1 LIGNHP
7 LKLDCSEPGCTRCA
21 AQIVNG
27 ELRFRVAHDGKRH
40 EVHLPLDRLLQV
52 LAATKAADSPALLA
66 VSEISAVPV

>member
-1 LIGNHP
+1 MIGNHP

-40 EVHLPLDRLLQV
+40 EVHLPLDRLLKI
-52 LAATKAADSPALLA
+52 LAATVDRSIDEAAWKGE
-66 VSEISAVPV
+66 EIFVH